1 MPLLI
6 PGPTPVPDAVRDALA
21 QPAVPH
27 REAGFERLLRSCC
40 DDLRA
45 IFRTEGLAFPVTGSG
60 TTAME
65 CAMWSLLDPER
76 PGVVVACHCG
86 KFGRRWLEAGERM
99 RAAAPTLGVVGVEAP
114 WGEPIVPHA
123 LSSVLREHP
132 DAAMVTIVHSE
143 TSTATRS
150 DLEALVRIAR
160 ELAPAALIVA
170 DCITSAGALPLHQDD
185 WGVDACVGASQKAF
199 MLPPGL
205 GFVSLGERAV
215 RRLESSRPMAPLTMD
230 LRAWLA
236 CAKTGRAP
244 FTPAT
249 SSIRALRVALDMM
262 LEEGLEAIWRRTR
275 RLAEATREAIAG
287 AGLELASS
295 CPSDALTGVRL
306 PEGVGD
312 EVRQTLRQRH
322 DVHLAGGQ
330 GPWKGR
336 VVRIS
341 HMGAVTEGDTIMGVE
356 ALCRTIEESRQDA
369 PGGAGVNADAG
380 ARLIRQRLA
389 GARVV

>member
-1 MPLLI
+1 M
-6 PGPTPVPDAVRDALA
+6 PDAVRAALA
-21 QPAVPH
+21 QPAAPH

-76 PGVVVACHCG
+76 PGAVVACHCG
-86 KFGRRWLEAGERM
+86 KFGMRWLETAQRM

-114 WGEPIVPHA
+114 WGDPVEPDA
-123 LSSVLREHP
+123 LASALREQP
-132 DAAMVTIVHSE
+132 DASMVTIVHSE
-143 TSTATRS
+143 TSTATVS
-150 DLEALVRIAR
+150 DLERLVRVVR
-160 ELAPAALIVA
+160 DMAPAALIVA
-170 DCITSAGALPLHQDD
+170 DCITSAGALPLRQDD

-205 GFVSLGERAV
+205 GFVSLGERAL
-215 RRLESSRPMAPLTMD
+215 RRLESSRPLAPLTMD
-230 LRAWLA
+230 LRGWLA
-236 CAKTGRAP
+236 CAESGRAP

-249 SSIRALRVALDMM
+249 SHIHALRVALDLM

-295 CPSDALTGVRL
+295 SPSDALTGVRL

-312 EVRQTLRQRH
+312 EVRQTLRSRH

-341 HMGAVTEGDTIMGVE
+341 HMGAVTDGDTIMGVE
-356 ALCRTIEESRQDA
+356 ALCRTIQESLLESS
-369 PGGAGVNADAG
+369 GGAGVDADAG
-380 ARLIRQRLA
+380 ARLIQRRLT